1 MTLVTATS
9 MIRKLLSF
17 KKKNIA
23 TVSRNETVEFID
35 KSKYIGL
42 TCDGTSDFIGEEYMN
57 ISIAHNACVK
67 PLSNFVI
74 RSQMLINFSFLILH
88 IRCTIRAE
96 TYYCVP
102 YLSFR
107 TYTVICKLNKMKGHD
122 IGDSYLNDKKAA
134 EFYRFFSRGSFCIFL
149 ALAFRALV

>member
-42 TCDGTSDFIGEEYMN
+42 TCDGTSDFIGEEYQ
-57 ISIAHNACVK
+57 S
-67 PLSNFVI
+67 LWI
-74 RSQMLINFSFLILH
+74 RSAQKGKITEKFLDLGS
-88 IRCTIRAE
+88 AQSAAS
-96 TYYCVP
+96 VD
-102 YLSFR
+102 
-107 TYTVICKLNKMKGHD
+107 ICEYMKSVC
-122 IGDSYLNDKKAA
+122 I
-134 EFYRFFSRGSFCIFL
+134 EFFQHGTQ
-149 ALAFRALV
+149 